1 LKPQQIVVFKDA
13 GAEAEDVRRL
23 VPRLMINEANTAEFL
38 KIKIPTRTS
47 FPNRLCFYKRFRL
60 GSTMTSTALNSLARA
75 SSAYLRSAMHQPIQW
90 HEWGAEAFAVARRE
104 NKPMLLDIG
113 AVWCH
118 WCHVMDRESYDDAE
132 IAAIVNQHF
141 IAVKVDRDER
151 PDIDSRYQAAVQA
164 VSGQGGWPLTAFL
177 TPDGKPFYGG
187 TYFPPSDGYGRPSFR
202 RVLLSIANA
211 YAEKHGDVVEQAKM
225 VESAIALSESF
236 AGRSG
241 RVSAGVIAT
250 IQESAFKM
258 FDPQHGGF
266 GQAPKFPHPSA
277 LDLLIERYAKSPP
290 YRKERDRMGH
300 PDSSESPDSS
310 ERNASLRNL
319 ITTTLEHM
327 ARGGVYDQ
335 LAGGFHRYSVDERWV
350 VPHFE
355 KMCYDNSELLKNYVH
370 AYQATGEEF
379 FADVARDMI
388 RWMDE
393 WLSDRQRG
401 GFYASQDADISMDD
415 DGDYFTWTLDEARGV
430 LTKEEAEAA
439 ALHYDINEVGEMHH
453 NPAKNVLYVRAPV
466 EEIARRMNLAPERV
480 RELLA
485 TAKKKMYAARLQ
497 RPTPYVDKTVYVGWN
512 SLCVSAYL
520 EAAKVLNLA
529 EARRFALK
537 SLDRVLG
544 EAWKAGSE
552 QKNLAGEAPSATRTL
567 LHVVSYSD
575 PKASHRE
582 VPGLLDDYAFTALA
596 CLDAYEATADLS
608 YFKFARAIADAMIE
622 RFYDATSGGFFD
634 SEPVAEGTSLGVLAT
649 RRKPLQDSPTPAG
662 NPMAAIALMRL
673 HHYTGDAAYRD
684 KAELTLETFAGVAEQ
699 FGIFAATYGIA
710 VVHLVESPLQVVV
723 IAQDG
728 DEDAAGELHAAAVAA
743 FAFNKSAVRLAA
755 NQAAAE
761 NLPPALAATIPNLP
775 DLSRKPGSRKSFAV
789 LCSGSACQPPVSDAA
804 DLRNALEAALHKN

>member
-1 LKPQQIVVFKDA
+1 MHSP
-13 GAEAEDVRRL
+13 
-23 VPRLMINEANTAEFL
+23 
-38 KIKIPTRTS
+38 
-47 FPNRLCFYKRFRL
+47 
-60 GSTMTSTALNSLARA
+60 ALNSLAHA

-90 HEWGAEAFAVARRE
+90 HEWGSEAFAAAQRE

-118 WCHVMDRESYDDAE
+118 WCHVMDRESYDDPE
-132 IAAIVNQHF
+132 IAAIVNEHF

-211 YAEKHGDVVEQAKM
+211 YKEKHGDVIEQAKM
-225 VESAIALSESF
+225 VESAIAQSESF
-236 AGRSG
+236 SGKDG
-241 RVSAGVIAT
+241 RVSPAVIAS
-250 IQESAFKM
+250 IQTSAFRM

-277 LDLLIERYAKSPP
+277 LDLLIERYARSAEGGKSKSPP
-290 YRKERDRMGH
+290 YRKAEGGRPHTDSTD
-300 PDSSESPDSS
+300 PDTQL
-310 ERNASLRNL
+310 RTLIVTSL
-319 ITTTLEHM
+319 EKM
-327 ARGGVYDQ
+327 ANGGVYDQ

-370 AYQATGEEF
+370 GYQATGDEF
-379 FADVARDMI
+379 FADVARDII

-393 WLSDRQRG
+393 WLSERERG

-415 DGDYFTWTLDEARGV
+415 DGDYFTWTLEETRAV
-430 LTKEEAEAA
+430 LTEEEAQVA
-439 ALHYDINEVGEMHH
+439 ALRYDINEVGEMHH
-453 NPAKNVLYVRAPV
+453 NPAKNVLYVRASL
-466 EEIARRMNLAPERV
+466 EEIGKRMNLSMERV
-480 RELLA
+480 EELLA
-485 TAKKKMYAARLQ
+485 SAKKKMYAARLQ

-520 EAAKVLNLA
+520 EAAKVLHLT
-529 EARRFALK
+529 EARKFALR
-537 SLDRVLG
+537 SLDRVLA
-544 EAWKAGSE
+544 ESWKASSE
-552 QKNLAGEAPSATRTL
+552 TDAGEGSRATESGVL

-596 CLDAYEATADLS
+596 CLDAYEATSDLS
-608 YFKFARAIADAMIE
+608 YFKFARAITDSMIA

-634 SEPVAEGTSLGVLAT
+634 SEPTGDGQSLGVLAT

-662 NPMAAIALMRL
+662 NPMAAIALLRL
-673 HHYTGDAAYRD
+673 HHYTGDTSYRD
-684 KAELTLETFAGVAEQ
+684 KAEETLETFAGIAEQ

-710 VVHLVESPLQVVV
+710 VVHFLESPVQVVV
-723 IAQDG
+723 IAEDG
-728 DEDAAGELHAAAVAA
+728 DEHKANELYSAAVAA
-743 FAFNKSAVRLAA
+743 FAGNNAVLRFAA
-755 NQAAAE
+755 NQAVE
-761 NLPPALAATIPNLP
+761 KNLPPVLAATIPHLP
-775 DLSRKPGSRKSFAV
+775 TLGLGRSFAV
-789 LCSGSACQPPVSDAA
+789 LCSGSVCQPPVFDPTGLESELTAA
-804 DLRNALEAALHKN
+804 SKREAA

>member
-1 LKPQQIVVFKDA
+1 
-13 GAEAEDVRRL
+13 
-23 VPRLMINEANTAEFL
+23 
-38 KIKIPTRTS
+38 
-47 FPNRLCFYKRFRL
+47 
-60 GSTMTSTALNSLARA
+60 MTTTTLNSLARA
-75 SSAYLRSAMHQPIQW
+75 SSAYLRSAMHQPVQW
-90 HEWGAEAFAVARRE
+90 QEWGEEAFAAAQRE
-104 NKPMLLDIG
+104 NKPMLLDVG

-118 WCHVMDRESYDDAE
+118 WCHVMDRESYDDPA

-187 TYFPPSDGYGRPSFR
+187 TYFPPNDGYGRPSFR

-211 YAEKHGDVVEQAKM
+211 YTEKNGDVVEQAKM
-225 VESAIALSESF
+225 VESAIAQSESF
-236 AGRSG
+236 AGRSA
-241 RVSAGVIAT
+241 RVSAGVMDA
-250 IQESAFKM
+250 IQTSAFRM

-266 GQAPKFPHPSA
+266 GQAPKFPHPAA
-277 LDLLIERYAKSPP
+277 LDLLIERYA
-290 YRKERDRMGH
+290 RG
-300 PDSSESPDSS
+300 
-310 ERNASLRNL
+310 ASLRGADGGVL
-319 ITTTLEHM
+319 PSTSSDSLRDLVVTTLEHM

-379 FADVARDMI
+379 FANVARDII

-393 WLSDRQRG
+393 WLSDRERG
-401 GFYASQDADISMDD
+401 GFYASQDADISMED
-415 DGDYFTWTLDEARGV
+415 DGDYFTWTLDEARAV
-430 LTKEEAEAA
+430 LTEEEAQVA

-453 NPAKNVLYVRAPV
+453 NPAKNVLYLRAPV
-466 EEIARRMNLAPERV
+466 EEIARRMNLAADRV
-480 RELLA
+480 QELMGS
-485 TAKKKMYAARLQ
+485 AKKKMYAARLQ

-520 EAAKVLNLA
+520 EAAKVLKLDD
-529 EARRFALK
+529 ARRFALR
-537 SLDRVLG
+537 SLDRVLA
-544 EAWKAGSE
+544 EAWKPGLNNSE
-552 QKNLAGEAPSATRTL
+552 NGGADATQL

-575 PKASHRE
+575 PTAEHRD

-608 YFKFARAIADAMIE
+608 YFKFAHAIADAMIA
-622 RFYDATSGGFFD
+622 RFFDATSGGFFD
-634 SEPVAEGTSLGVLAT
+634 SEPAAEGKSLGVLAT

-662 NPMAAIALMRL
+662 NPMAAIALVRL
-673 HHYTGDAAYRD
+673 HHYTGDAAYHD
-684 KAELTLETFAGVAEQ
+684 KAEQTLETFAGVAEQ

-710 VVHLVESPLQVVV
+710 VVHLLESPAQVVV
-723 IAQDG
+723 IAEDG
-728 DEDAAGELHAAAVAA
+728 DEGTAAEIHAAAVTP
-743 FAFNKSAVRLAA
+743 FAFNKSTLRLAA
-755 NQAAAE
+755 NQAVAE
-761 NLPPALAATIPNLP
+761 NLPPVLAATIPNLP
-775 DLSRKPGSRKSFAV
+775 QLSSGTSFSGKSFAV

-804 DLRNALEAALHKN
+804 GLQRSMQAALQRPR